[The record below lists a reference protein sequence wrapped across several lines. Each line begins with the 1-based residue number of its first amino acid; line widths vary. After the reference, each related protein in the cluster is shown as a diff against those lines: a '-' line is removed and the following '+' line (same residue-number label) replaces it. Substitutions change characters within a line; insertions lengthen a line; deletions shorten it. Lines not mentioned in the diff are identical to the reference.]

1 MKILN
6 LASILSLQ
14 APSLAKTYAND
25 EILTL
30 SANDDDAIDGEFI
43 KCEIGAQG
51 YVLAMLCAKFDE
63 REYFANLDIG
73 FLSGESNVGE
83 EEIDEIYEF
92 LNGCELVI
100 IDENLLNSHN
110 EAKNIE
116 SFLAIL
122 QEEFKFEIINLKNEK
137 IAPNLN
143 ELTELK
149 ELEIYDGAV
158 VFKHDKDDKFMGGN
172 YFCMVAKI
180 ANGDEVIIKTKN
192 LEIRKKFELNAN
204 LKGTIA
210 LLGLQNPQGY
220 NYEVAKITKVV
231 NG

>member
-1 MKILN
+1 MKILS
-6 LASILSLQ
+6 LASILTLQ
-14 APSLAKTYAND
+14 APNLAKIYAND
-25 EILTL
+25 EILTI
-30 SANDDDAIDGEFI
+30 SANDDELENSEFI

-51 YVLAMLCAKFDE
+51 YVLAMICAKFSKD
-63 REYFANLDIG
+63 EYFSNLDIG

-92 LNGCELVI
+92 LNGCEVVI

-110 EAKNIE
+110 EAKNLE

-122 QEEFKFEIINLKNEK
+122 QDKFKFEIINLKNEK
-137 IAPNLN
+137 ITPNLN
-143 ELTELK
+143 KLSELK

-158 VFKHDKDDKFMGGN
+158 VFKHDKDDKFVGGN

-180 ANGDEVIIKTKN
+180 SSGYEVVIKTKN
-192 LEIRKKFELNAN
+192 LEVKKIFELDPN

-210 LLGLQNPQGY
+210 RLGLDKFNGY
-220 NYEVAKITKVV
+220 NYEVAKISKVK

>member
-6 LASILSLQ
+6 LASILTLQ
-14 APSLAKTYAND
+14 APNLAQIYAND
-25 EILTL
+25 EILTI
-30 SANDDDAIDGEFI
+30 SANDDELENSEFI

-63 REYFANLDIG
+63 SEYFSNLDIG

-83 EEIDEIYEF
+83 EEIDEIYDF
-92 LNGCELVI
+92 LSECKVVI
-100 IDENLLNSHN
+100 VDENLLNSHGD
-110 EAKNIE
+110 AKNIE

-122 QEEFKFEIINLKNEK
+122 QDKFKFEIINLKNEK
-137 IAPNLN
+137 ITPNLSK
-143 ELTELK
+143 LSELK

-158 VFKHDKDDKFMGGN
+158 VFKHDKDDKFVGGN

-180 ANGDEVIIKTKN
+180 KDGDEVMIKTKN
-192 LEIRKKFELNAN
+192 LEVCKKFELNAN

-220 NYEVAKITKVV
+220 NYEVAKISKVK

>member
-30 SANDDDAIDGEFI
+30 SANDDDAIEGEFI

-137 IAPNLN
+137 ITPNLN

-158 VFKHDKDDKFMGGN
+158 VFKHDKDDKFIGGN

-210 LLGLQNPQGY
+210 LLGLDKFNGY
-220 NYEVAKITKVV
+220 NYEVAKISKVK